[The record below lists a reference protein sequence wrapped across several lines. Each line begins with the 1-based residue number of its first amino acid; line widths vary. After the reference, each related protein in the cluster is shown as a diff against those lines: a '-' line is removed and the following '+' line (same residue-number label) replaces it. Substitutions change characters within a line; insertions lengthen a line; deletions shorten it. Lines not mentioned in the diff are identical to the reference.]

1 MVDAL
6 AVMTIRDEAVQLPH
20 AVERLIADGLDV
32 VVLDDGSEDD
42 GVERLNVLR
51 GNGLLEVRRRAR
63 REHMELSNLLEWEAS
78 VMGDYAHEWVLHV
91 DADEWLQA
99 QDAELRL
106 IDLLR
111 EADRAGAT
119 AVNFEEFVFT
129 PIDRLSEGTD
139 PRRHML
145 EYYFFEPSKLRLMR
159 AWRRDAAL
167 DNQGLAG
174 HRLEGERLFV
184 YPTFGVLRHYPI
196 VTPALGLTKYR
207 SRRYA
212 ATEVAKG
219 WHRNRLTLVGMERIP
234 RPAGD
239 RLRRLDRWDSRL
251 FDRSAPSRFHFWEDG
266 WGRD

>member
-1 MVDAL
+1 MINAL

-20 AVERLIADGLDV
+20 AVDRLIAEGLDV

-42 GVERLNVLR
+42 GVERLNSLR
-51 GNGLLEVRRRAR
+51 GNGLLEVRRRTR
-63 REHMELSNLLEWEAS
+63 REHMELGNLLEWEAL
-78 VMGDYAHEWVLHV
+78 VMGDFAHEWLLHV
-91 DADEWLQA
+91 DADEWLQT
-99 QDAELRL
+99 QDAESRL
-106 IDLLR
+106 IDLLC

-129 PIDRLSEGTD
+129 PIDRLAEGAD

-167 DNQGLAG
+167 DNRRLAG
-174 HRLEGERLFV
+174 HRLEGERLSV

-196 VTPALGLTKYR
+196 VTPALGLAKYG

-212 ATEVAKG
+212 PAEVANG
-219 WHRNRLTLVGMERIP
+219 WHHNRLALIGAHRIP
-234 RPAGD
+234 RPTGD
-239 RLRRLDRWDSRL
+239 RLRKLDRWSSRH
-251 FDRSAPSRFHFWEDG
+251 FDRSAPSRFHFWEEG
-266 WGRD
+266 WGRA